1 MHFFQKIK
9 PYSFLFIL
17 ILSLLLASCHSSRNL
32 TSRQADGAYRALKL
46 EKSRK
51 DKVELYIEAA
61 NWLGTPHR
69 DGGLSPRGID
79 CSGLVYIIYKKIYG
93 KTLQRNSKDMMEENC
108 SKKSRHS
115 LREGDL
121 VFFNTGRGWKTRSN
135 INHVG
140 IYLKDNKFIHAS
152 TSRGVMIS
160 DLDEDFFKKS
170 WVCGGRVK

>member
-1 MHFFQKIK
+1 MN
-9 PYSFLFIL
+9 SFSKKNSYIFL
-17 ILSLLLASCHSSRNL
+17 IIIVVSLVLASCHSTRNL
-32 TSRQADGAYRALKL
+32 ENRQAEAAYRALRL

-69 DGGLSPRGID
+69 EGGLTQRGID

-93 KTLQRNSKDMMEENC
+93 KNLKRNSRDIMEENC
-108 SKKSRHS
+108 RKKSKHS

-140 IYLKDNKFIHAS
+140 IYLKDNKFIHSS

-160 DLDEDFFKKS
+160 DLDEDFFKKA